1 MHIRHVITS
10 FKCFAGPKIISP
22 DRGRLGIWIWNHKKL
37 YEHLLHEWLPCE
49 SRIRSVILHVGTNNA
64 STLRDNTPIRQC
76 AEEIFD
82 VMELLNSI
90 YPQAEIWFSGILPRL
105 DDDHKRG
112 LNINEVKLSESE
124 IHEQSDRSRFWSG
137 IGFAPWIPDQN
148 HKMKILESQVN
159 VSRNRLNLQ
168 IYWFI
173 RIISKRRKIY
183 RQIAFQAWFFLFFT
197 VGCVFPMVVRIL
209 Q

>member
-1 MHIRHVITS
+1 MVHTS
-10 FKCFAGPKIISP
+10 A
-22 DRGRLGIWIWNHKKL
+22 DRGRIGIRIWNRKKL

-112 LNINEVKLSESE
+112 LNINEVKLSGIRRPS
-124 IHEQSDRSRFWSG
+124 INPRFSKQISSLLG
-137 IGFAPWIPDQN
+137 HDMGDC
-148 HKMKILESQVN
+148 SVN
-159 VSRNRLNLQ
+159 
-168 IYWFI
+168 
-173 RIISKRRKIY
+173 
-183 RQIAFQAWFFLFFT
+183 
-197 VGCVFPMVVRIL
+197 P
-209 Q
+209 

>member
-1 MHIRHVITS
+1 MRCESSHGTFRIRLASV
-10 FKCFAGPKIISP
+10 AV
-22 DRGRLGIWIWNHKKL
+22 RGRLETISNRKKL
-37 YEHLLHEWLPCE
+37 YDHLLHEWLPCE

-112 LNINEVKLSESE
+112 ININEVKL
-124 IHEQSDRSRFWSG
+124 
-137 IGFAPWIPDQN
+137 
-148 HKMKILESQVN
+148 
-159 VSRNRLNLQ
+159 
-168 IYWFI
+168 
-173 RIISKRRKIY
+173 
-183 RQIAFQAWFFLFFT
+183 
-197 VGCVFPMVVRIL
+197 
-209 Q
+209 

>member
-1 MHIRHVITS
+1 MTSLSRAKLCRFFDFQQITLHLRHVITS
-10 FKCFAGPKIISP
+10 FKCFDGPKNVP
-22 DRGRLGIWIWNHKKL
+22 PRTENHFQGRGRIGIWIWNRKKL
-37 YEHLLHEWLPCE
+37 YDHLLHEWLPCE

-124 IHEQSDRSRFWSG
+124 IHGPSDRSRFWSR
-137 IGFAPWIPDQN
+137 IGFVP
-148 HKMKILESQVN
+148 
-159 VSRNRLNLQ
+159 
-168 IYWFI
+168 
-173 RIISKRRKIY
+173 
-183 RQIAFQAWFFLFFT
+183 
-197 VGCVFPMVVRIL
+197 
-209 Q
+209 